1 MKRRSV
7 AYKSSSTTWPK
18 GMRDVIRWKHAALL
32 ALAVL
37 AAGCSS
43 NSKKEL
49 PPAELTSFKEEVVLQ
64 KQWSRSI
71 GDGQGETYNML
82 VPAIDGDNIVAA
94 DVTGVVI
101 SMDRMN
107 GDVKWKK
114 DLELPVSGA
123 VGVGYGL
130 VMVGTLKGEVVA
142 LDSST
147 GEEKWRARVT
157 SEVLAPPATNG
168 DIVVVQTQDDR
179 VIGLDAAT
187 GNQRWLYDSTP
198 AVLTLR
204 GTSGPV
210 VTNNLAVAG
219 LSTGKVV
226 ALDTQNGVPAWETR
240 VAIPQGRSEL
250 DRVVDI
256 DGGLLLSGET
266 LYVATYQGRVAALDL
281 QSGRVNWQRDASSYA
296 GVAQGFGS
304 VYVSL
309 ASGTVESVDERST
322 TALWSN
328 DSLARRQLSA
338 PEVFSSYVA
347 VGDFEGYLHLLSQVD
362 GRFVGRE
369 RIDSEGLHG
378 FDRALLG
385 QQHMAG
391 FIGQPVAARLQID
404 QIALFQVHDLIGHP
418 GNGHGVAG
426 QEKFIFIAPHA
437 QHQGRASTRPHHA
450 VRLVLVQHGNG
461 VGPAQFGAG
470 GFDGLE
476 QVAVVQAIDQVA
488 DDFGVRLAGK
498 HIALG
503 LPLAD
508 VPHFADGGGWF

>member
-1 MKRRSV
+1 
-7 AYKSSSTTWPK
+7 
-18 GMRDVIRWKHAALL
+18 
-32 ALAVL
+32 
-37 AAGCSS
+37 
-43 NSKKEL
+43 
-49 PPAELTSFKEEVVLQ
+49 
-64 KQWSRSI
+64 
-71 GDGQGETYNML
+71 
-82 VPAIDGDNIVAA
+82 
-94 DVTGVVI
+94 
-101 SMDRMN
+101 MN

-114 DLELPVSGA
+114 DLELPVSGG
-123 VGVGYGL
+123 VGVGYG
-130 VMVGTLKGEVVA
+130 MVLIGTLKGDVVA

-157 SEVLAPPATNG
+157 SEVLSAPATNG

-179 VIGLDAAT
+179 VIGLDAST
-187 GNQRWLYDSTP
+187 GDQRWLYDSTP

-204 GTSGPV
+204 GTSGPI

-226 ALDTQNGVPAWETR
+226 ALNTQNGVPAWETR

-266 LYVATYQGRVAALDL
+266 IYVATYQGRVAALDL
-281 QSGRVNWQRDASSYA
+281 QSGRINWQRDASSYA

-362 GRFVGRE
+362 GRFVGRQ
-369 RIDSEGLHG
+369 RIDSDGL
-378 FDRALLG
+378 RARPLVVGNMLY
-385 QQHMAG
+385 
-391 FIGQPVAARLQID
+391 VY
-404 QIALFQVHDLIGHP
+404 
-418 GNGHGVAG
+418 GNGG
-426 QEKFIFIAPHA
+426 K
-437 QHQGRASTRPHHA
+437 
-450 VRLVLVQHGNG
+450 
-461 VGPAQFGAG
+461 
-470 GFDGLE
+470 LE
-476 QVAVVQAIDQVA
+476 
-488 DDFGVRLAGK
+488 
-498 HIALG
+498 ALTIK
-503 LPLAD
+503 
-508 VPHFADGGGWF
+508 